1 MKADDE
7 PLPARSAPSHR
18 KGRDINMSKGRGKN
32 DQAAEVQ
39 QLILGT
45 KKHYPNANAQL
56 QIGGVA
62 LTVTALTQVM
72 QSFVDQRQAVEAS
85 KAATRT
91 KVETE
96 RTQAPSQIAVVAA
109 FKTVVRGTFGNSADV
124 LADFGLAPPKARTP
138 LTAEQAAVAVAKR
151 VATRAA
157 RLTVGKNQKKG
168 IKGAVKATL
177 VVTPL
182 GGSAPVATPPAP
194 TGTAPTGGT
203 TPHTP

>member
-109 FKTVVRGTFGNSADV
+109 FKTVVRGTFG
-124 LADFGLAPPKARTP
+124 LAPPKARTP